1 MQAETP
7 PSIGSAVG
15 RSWRW
20 MDRPEQTPGWL
31 LGFVLHVLTGV
42 LAVAAHYS
50 LMWALLGV
58 GLAAVEASAIG
69 FLAGAA
75 TRFTLSYVKIFA
87 PSNGVHVTLFRF
99 AAALGLQLIGN
110 MVLLAGL
117 LRLGLSVWGS
127 QVTVTVLLTFINY
140 LVYRLWV
147 FR

>member
-1 MQAETP
+1 M
-7 PSIGSAVG
+7 
-15 RSWRW
+15 
-20 MDRPEQTPGWL
+20 

-50 LMWALLGV
+50 LMWTLLG
-58 GLAAVEASAIG
+58 GGFAAVPASAIG

-75 TRFTLSYVKIFA
+75 TRFTFSYVKIFA
-87 PSNGVHVTLFRF
+87 PSHGVHVTLFRF
-99 AAALGLQLIGN
+99 TAAIGMQLIGN
-110 MVLLAGL
+110 MALLAGL
-117 LRLGLSVWGS
+117 LRLGLSVWSS